1 MGVSRRGRR
10 IVVASVCLG
19 ALVIAGLVVRHLWL
33 TDTARV
39 VDAQDAIDRFRDQQ
53 GAADPTTTPPAAPEV
68 ESQGPT
74 SSAAGST
81 TTIPPLATL
90 ASPGVYRYAT
100 SGSEAIDVLGG
111 ARHDYPA
118 ETLLTV
124 TPEGCGVRMRWDLL
138 QERWE
143 DMAVCATPD
152 GIELQQASRNYHEFF
167 QHGQEQAVQCDRT
180 TTLVP
185 ADGAPRSADPLSC
198 IQAGNPWLP
207 VWEVLGREAIEVD
220 GAAVDVTHVRMTVQ
234 DDDEYWEHITAD
246 YWFDDHGLPVRM
258 TSTKENRSS
267 SGLVGDV
274 VYRETL
280 RAELMSLTP
289 LT

>member
-10 IVVASVCLG
+10 IVVASVCFG
-19 ALVIAGLVVRHLWL
+19 ALAAAGLVARQLWL

-39 VDAQDAIDRFRDQQ
+39 VDAQDAIDRFHDQQ
-53 GAADPTTTPPAAPEV
+53 ASTDAAVASSTTAAVDAE
-68 ESQGPT
+68 GPT
-74 SSAAGST
+74 SSAGT
-81 TTIPPLATL
+81 TTTVPPLATL
-90 ASPGVYRYAT
+90 ATPGVYRYAT
-100 SGSEAIDVLGG
+100 IGTEAIDVLGG
-111 ARHDYPA
+111 TRHDYPA

-124 TPEGCGVRMRWDLL
+124 TTEGCGVRMRWDLL
-138 QERWE
+138 EERWE
-143 DMAVCATPD
+143 DMAVCATTD
-152 GIELQQASRNYHEFF
+152 GIELQQSSRNYHEFF

-180 TTLVP
+180 TPLVP
-185 ADGAPRSADPLSC
+185 ADGAPRPADTLSC
-198 IQAGNPWLP
+198 VQAGNPWVP
-207 VWEVLGREAIEVD
+207 VWQVIGRESIDVE
-220 GAAVDVTHVRMTVQ
+220 GAPVDVTHVRMTVQ

-280 RAELMSLTP
+280 RADLVSLTP